1 MKISTVKKLVLE
13 DFPAANRDL
22 IQKLAQVLNPFLDQQ
37 TTALTSNLT
46 IENLKGRQF
55 TIDLK
60 AAQTTASV
68 AWDLNEKPTIVVVA
82 KLTKSD
88 GVTPPSGVFSMSW
101 TYNTKNQIALTF
113 QGLDSGTAYKV
124 VIEGRC

>member
-1 MKISTVKKLVLE
+1 MRISAVKKLILE
-13 DFPAANRDL
+13 DFPASNKEL
-22 IQKLAQVLNPFLDQQ
+22 MGKLAQILNPFLEQQ

-55 TIDLK
+55 TVELL
-60 AAQTTASV
+60 AGVSTASV
-68 AWDLNEKPTIVVVA
+68 AWDFNEKPSIVVVA

-88 GVTPPSGVFSMSW
+88 GVTAPADVFSMSW
-101 TYNTKNQIALTF
+101 TYTANKRIALTF
-113 QGLDSGTAYKV
+113 QGLDAAIAHKV